1 MSIETHLIVPAA
13 GQSTRYGLGHPKFL
27 LQHPNGLTMLE
38 NAIYGLGNLGP
49 ASGLTKIVI
58 ISTEDHFAEINVSAL
73 KDEMKHGSG
82 LDVDFH
88 FLKNPTSSVVETLTN
103 YLERLDSDVS
113 IVVKDSDN
121 MVKLELEAFLM
132 HENALAYA
140 DLSAFPRVSAPSK
153 SFLEI
158 GAADV
163 VSNFVEKRVIS
174 NFFSVGLTKFGR
186 ISDVL
191 DAARTL
197 KSGTSELYVS
207 DLVRSMMR
215 NGIDFKASEILEYED
230 WGTLRDWLEF
240 VKSYKT
246 LFVEIDGI
254 VNFDS
259 GRLSLNV
266 QSQSINPIIE
276 NVAVLLELEKT
287 GRVKIVFTM
296 ARSESYIDSVSKE
309 LSELG
314 FVKPTIISGIYRA
327 QSMVVNQFTQTN
339 PNPSALAI
347 SVQQNTSDL
356 RQQIGSFFYLNS
368 QLNS

>member
-13 GQSTRYGLGHPKFL
+13 GQSTRYGLGYPKFL

-49 ASGLTKIVI
+49 DSGLTKIVI
-58 ISTEDHFAEINVSAL
+58 ISTEDHFSGINVSAL
-73 KDEMKHGSG
+73 RDAMEHASA
-82 LDVDFH
+82 LDVELH
-88 FLKNPTSSVVETLTN
+88 FLKNPTSSVVETLTK
-103 YLERLDSDVS
+103 YLESLDSDVS

-121 MVKLELEAFLM
+121 MVKLELETFLL

-140 DLSAFPRVSAPSK
+140 DLSVFPRVSAPSK

-215 NGIDFKASEILEYED
+215 NGIDFKARQILEYED

-254 VNFDS
+254 VNFDF
-259 GRLSLNV
+259 GRFSLKE
-266 QSQSINPIIE
+266 QSHSMNPIIE
-276 NVAVLLELEKT
+276 NVSFLLELEKT
-287 GRVKIVFTM
+287 GRVKIIFTM
-296 ARSESYIDSVSKE
+296 SQSEVSTDSVSKE

-314 FVKPTIISGIYRA
+314 FVKPRVISGIYRA
-327 QSMVVNQFTQTN
+327 QSMVVKQFTPTN

-347 SVQQNTSDL
+347 SVKQNTSDL
-356 RQQIGSFFYLNS
+356 RQQIGSAFYLES
-368 QLNS
+368 